1 MVSLYFRNSRLHV
14 IPTTLFAV
22 HDELS
27 VHLYMDA
34 SDHGL
39 CVLDVG
45 TKRFIILSWDTMEL
59 EWIRRLNAANSGSV
73 TEPPRRIRGK
83 RPRGASTDELLVD
96 IDYHMFSIDVREH
109 LSGALALLF

>member
-34 SDHGL
+34 SDHGR
-39 CVLDVG
+39 CVLDVSM
-45 TKRFIILSWDTMEL
+45 KRFIILSWDTME
-59 EWIRRLNAANSGSV
+59 RNGY
-73 TEPPRRIRGK
+73 
-83 RPRGASTDELLVD
+83 GASMQPTRV
-96 IDYHMFSIDVREH
+96 
-109 LSGALALLF
+109 LSRSHHAVFVANAPVAPQLMSF